1 MGHDAHFESSH
12 RNVDHEKCG
21 AASEQVTPRP
31 ARSMAKSGAARMEPL
46 DHALGARLFVAFLRG
61 GEFRLRIEGEIVGGR
76 EAVGLFHTFAA
87 RARFHAHAE
96 NQRLLDDEHQ
106 HGGQQKRGEATLRI
120 EQRNVLI
127 LQGVRS
133 ELVLA
138 VGGVAGALYFDARVH
153 FERNVGGS
161 GKNGFIIEHA
171 AHIAIDAH
179 VRLLHPRQIARKIF
193 GDVNHAVNL
202 ASGHSDFGRFE
213 RRGANRNAHVGRSIE
228 AGQKIARRRVARTVH
243 HGHRHFVDR
252 FRIVDQGIDQ
262 RIDDGHHHHKDDQCA
277 ITEYVAEC
285 VSESFVHVSDC
296 LGLIGD
302 ALHHLA
308 ESSHKK

>member
-1 MGHDAHFESSH
+1 
-12 RNVDHEKCG
+12 
-21 AASEQVTPRP
+21 
-31 ARSMAKSGAARMEPL
+31 MEPL
-46 DHALGARLFVAFLRG
+46 DHALGARLFVAFFRG

-76 EAVGLFHTFAA
+76 ETVGLFHAFAA
-87 RARFHAHAE
+87 RTRLHAHTE

-106 HGGQQKRGEATLRI
+106 HSGQQKRGEATLWV
-120 EQRNVLI
+120 EQCNVLI
-127 LQGVRS
+127 LQGVGC

-171 AHIAIDAH
+171 AHVAIDVH
-179 VRLLHPRQIARKIF
+179 VRLLHPRQITREIF
-193 GDVNHAVNL
+193 GDVYHAVNL
-202 ASGHSDFGRFE
+202 ASGHSGLGRFE
-213 RRGANRNAHVGRSIE
+213 RRGANRNAHVWRSIE